1 MSIDTSK
8 QLQFSSALIGDTW
21 QDNVVIGVSSDG
33 RITSIESATESSEVD
48 HVYDQVAIP
57 GMPNVH
63 SHAFQRAF
71 AGLSEYRTADNDS
84 FWTWRKLMYD
94 FLLKLTPEDMY
105 VIARQLYLEML
116 LSGYTWVGE
125 FHYVH
130 NDCDGKPYGDI
141 AELSSAIIRA
151 ARDTGIGLCML
162 PVLYQRGGFD
172 DSKLEGGQKRFELSN
187 EQFLAIHEELSANKD
202 DNFSHG
208 IALHSLRAVSVEVA
222 QAVIAAVGTGTGPI
236 HIHVAEQTKEIDDCQ
251 QVHGQRSVEFLLN
264 NFDVNENWCLI
275 HATHLDDS
283 ELAAVANS
291 NAVVGLCPTTEAN
304 LGDGIFRGSDF
315 LNANGRISIGSD
327 SHCSVDFSDE
337 LRTLE
342 YGQRLQSR
350 QRAILGTAEKSVG
363 RTLFEQA
370 TRNGGRAIGVKTG
383 VIAVGYR
390 ADFMLIDQHHPA
402 IAAASGDA
410 LLDRLIF
417 CHTDDPIVA
426 TIVGGVEFTMDSPD
440 IQELVWQS
448 QQDFNELNRRLIL

>member
-141 AELSSAIIRA
+141 AE
-151 ARDTGIGLCML
+151 
-162 PVLYQRGGFD
+162 PVSY
-172 DSKLEGGQKRFELSN
+172 
-187 EQFLAIHEELSANKD
+187 
-202 DNFSHG
+202 
-208 IALHSLRAVSVEVA
+208 
-222 QAVIAAVGTGTGPI
+222 
-236 HIHVAEQTKEIDDCQ
+236 
-251 QVHGQRSVEFLLN
+251 
-264 NFDVNENWCLI
+264 
-275 HATHLDDS
+275 THLT
-283 ELAAVANS
+283 L
-291 NAVVGLCPTTEAN
+291 PT
-304 LGDGIFRGSDF
+304 IY
-315 LNANGRISIGSD
+315 
-327 SHCSVDFSDE
+327 SV
-337 LRTLE
+337 
-342 YGQRLQSR
+342 
-350 QRAILGTAEKSVG
+350 
-363 RTLFEQA
+363 
-370 TRNGGRAIGVKTG
+370 
-383 VIAVGYR
+383 
-390 ADFMLIDQHHPA
+390 
-402 IAAASGDA
+402 
-410 LLDRLIF
+410 
-417 CHTDDPIVA
+417 
-426 TIVGGVEFTMDSPD
+426 
-440 IQELVWQS
+440 
-448 QQDFNELNRRLIL
+448 